1 MNQSERRYHPIQ
13 MVRHLF
19 GGREKQDVSPQISTE
34 QNKEDEPHVYQVRIT
49 GHGVYV
55 DDVTLGQHF
64 FRTSMG
70 GPEGKGSWF
79 WLAGEGSPFDED
91 ASLPLGE
98 ARRTIWDEDAP
109 LLSGSQT
116 DHLDSLVNDA
126 QQLPTEEP
134 PALPPP
140 AE

>member
-1 MNQSERRYHPIQ
+1 

-34 QNKEDEPHVYQVRIT
+34 QSKEEQPHVCQVRIT

-55 DDVTLGQHF
+55 NDVTLGQHF

-79 WLAGEGSPFDED
+79 WLAGEGSPFDDD
-91 ASLPLGE
+91 ASLPPG
-98 ARRTIWDEDAP
+98 
-109 LLSGSQT
+109 GQT
-116 DHLDSLVNDA
+116 NHLDSLVNDL
-126 QQLPTEEP
+126 QQRPIEKSPVLS
-134 PALPPP
+134 PP

>member
-1 MNQSERRYHPIQ
+1 MNQSERKGCHPIEI
-13 MVRHLF
+13 VRQLF
-19 GGREKQDVSPQISTE
+19 GGRGKQDVSPQISTE
-34 QNKEDEPHVYQVRIT
+34 QSKEDEPHVYQVRIT
-49 GHGVYV
+49 GHGAYV

-91 ASLPLGE
+91 ASLPGE
-98 ARRTIWDEDAP
+98 VRRTIWDYDASLQP
-109 LLSGSQT
+109 GSQT

-126 QQLPTEEP
+126 QQPPAEEP
-134 PALPPP
+134 LALPPS